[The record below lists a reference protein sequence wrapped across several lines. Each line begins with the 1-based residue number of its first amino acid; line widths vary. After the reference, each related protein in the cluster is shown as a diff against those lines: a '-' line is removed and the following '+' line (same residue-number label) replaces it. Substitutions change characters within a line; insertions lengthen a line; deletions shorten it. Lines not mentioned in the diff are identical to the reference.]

1 MTLKDELKEMILEG
15 ASADELKK
23 TAIRLGMRT
32 LRMSGLSKI
41 KSGITTIEEI
51 VRVTFGD

>member
-1 MTLKDELKEMILEG
+1 MPLYGELKEMILEG

-23 TAIRLGMRT
+23 TALRLEMKT
-32 LRMSGLSKI
+32 LRKSGLAKI
-41 KSGITTIEEI
+41 KKGLTTVDEI

>member
-1 MTLKDELKEMILEG
+1 MPLYEELKEMILEG

-23 TAIRLGMRT
+23 TSLRLGMRT
-32 LRMSGLSKI
+32 LRMSGLAKI
-41 KSGITTIEEI
+41 KKGLTTIDEI